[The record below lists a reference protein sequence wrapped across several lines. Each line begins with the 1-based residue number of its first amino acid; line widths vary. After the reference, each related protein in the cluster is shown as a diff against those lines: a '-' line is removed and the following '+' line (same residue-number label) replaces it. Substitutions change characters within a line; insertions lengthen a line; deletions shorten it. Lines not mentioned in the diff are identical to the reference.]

1 MEVFQ
6 VRAAAAAAAAATFE
20 LSTVAVAVAVVVV
33 VVVPHAVREEN
44 KIQHIKNTSQYRVA
58 VGPLCTIHISAIS
71 RFYRSGAGWAGGWS
85 VG

>member
-1 MEVFQ
+1 MEVFP
-6 VRAAAAAAAAATFE
+6 VRAAAAAAASE
-20 LSTVAVAVAVVVV
+20 LSTVAAAVVV

-71 RFYRSGAGWAGGWS
+71 RFYRSGAGWAGGGLS
-85 VG
+85 VGKEA